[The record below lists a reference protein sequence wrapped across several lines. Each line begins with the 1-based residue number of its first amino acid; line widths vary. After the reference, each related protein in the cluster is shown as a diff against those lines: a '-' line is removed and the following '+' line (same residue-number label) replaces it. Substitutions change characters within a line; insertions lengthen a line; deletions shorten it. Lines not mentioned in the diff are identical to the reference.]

1 MPSSS
6 AAGAMVGSMP
16 ARRDP
21 VFQRRL
27 ISALLLG
34 PLALVL
40 LWMGGLVFT
49 AWVAAFAAAMA
60 WEWTQMSDPKAPPV
74 AYAIACATAS
84 GAVLLAGET
93 STQDALFWGAAGT
106 LAAGI
111 ERWRRGWSIEVLG
124 VLYVSLAAGLLASM
138 RAEPE
143 HGLPM
148 VVLLFAIVWAA
159 DSLAYIAGTWLGG
172 PKLVPQASP
181 NKTWSGFIAGLAAG
195 TAAGVAAGAVF
206 DLNLPVVAVFAAV
219 VAVASVLGD
228 LAMSLFKRSFNVKD
242 SGTLIPGHGGVL
254 DRVDALM
261 LAVITAVLFQRVIP
275 LGWGAA

>member
-1 MPSSS
+1 
-6 AAGAMVGSMP
+6 MP

-21 VFQRRL
+21 VFRRRL
-27 ISALLLG
+27 VSALILG
-34 PLALVL
+34 PLAIIL
-40 LWMGGLVFT
+40 LWLGGLVFT

-60 WEWTQMSDPKAPPV
+60 WEWIQMSDPKAPPL

-84 GAVLLAGET
+84 GAVLLAGQT
-93 STQDALFWGAAGT
+93 STQEALFWGALGT
-106 LAAGI
+106 LAVGM

-124 VLYVSLAAGLLASM
+124 VLYVSLSAGLLASM
-138 RAEPE
+138 RADGD
-143 HGLPM
+143 HGLKA

-172 PKLVPQASP
+172 PKLIPQASP

-195 TAAGVAAGAVF
+195 TGAGIAAGAVF
-206 DLNLPVVAVFAAV
+206 DLNLSAVALFGAV

-228 LAMSLFKRSFNVKD
+228 LSMSLFKRSFNVKD
-242 SGTLIPGHGGVL
+242 SGRLIPGHGGVL

-261 LAVITAVLFQRVIP
+261 LAVITAVLLERVLP
-275 LGWGAA
+275 LGWSTA

>member
-6 AAGAMVGSMP
+6 AAGAMVGSML

-21 VFQRRL
+21 VFRRRL

-60 WEWTQMSDPKAPPV
+60 WEWIQMSDPKAPPV

-275 LGWGAA
+275 LGWEAV